1 MVDPMLTTVRV
12 GYEPSGFVTVRHGF
26 STYFFAHSLFS
37 GLRYCAAFSHM
48 VAFWHLLLFPM
59 ASVIVHDRILAV
71 RATSQRSRTQL
82 LLLIFRYVL
91 APGRSLAA
99 LAISQR

>member
-1 MVDPMLTTVRV
+1 
-12 GYEPSGFVTVRHGF
+12 
-26 STYFFAHSLFS
+26 
-37 GLRYCAAFSHM
+37 
-48 VAFWHLLLFPM
+48 M
-59 ASVIVHDRILAV
+59 ASVIVHDRILVV

-99 LAISQR
+99 LAISQH